1 VDHEQEEVW
10 PSDGHF
16 WEELM
21 NYRRLLKY
29 SVASIVL
36 ACAAPQAWAQGKQV
50 TITHSSATN
59 SHWGVA
65 ALEFEKV
72 VEALSKNKYN
82 VVVQR
87 LDNEREAVES
97 VQLGSQECAL
107 GSTGP
112 VGNFVPDIRVLDV
125 PFLFRDYAHARG
137 VLDSEVGDK
146 LLEKF
151 KARGMIGMVWMENG
165 FRHLTTG
172 KKEVQSPSD
181 VRGMKIR
188 TMENQVHMEA
198 WKAAGVLPTPMA
210 FSELPSALQQGTVD
224 GQENPIPVILAGN
237 FDQLQ
242 KYLYLTSHVYSPGVL
257 VCGLDFWNGLSAEDK
272 KIFQDAAKAS
282 VKANRSRV
290 EEDERS
296 GVQELRRR
304 GMEVRE
310 VTNREAYQEAMK
322 TAVANFEKQF
332 GADVLKTLREWRPK

>member
-1 VDHEQEEVW
+1 
-10 PSDGHF
+10 
-16 WEELM
+16 
-21 NYRRLLKY
+21 
-29 SVASIVL
+29 VAGVALS
-36 ACAAPQAWAQGKQV
+36 CMAPYAWAQGKQI

-72 VEALSKNKYN
+72 VEARSGNKFN

-107 GSTGP
+107 GSSGP
-112 VGNFVPDIRVLDV
+112 VGNFVPEIRVLDV

-146 LLEKF
+146 LLDRF
-151 KARGMIGMVWMENG
+151 KARGMVALAWMENG

-172 KKEVQSPSD
+172 RKEVNSPAD

-242 KYLYLTSHVYSPGVL
+242 KYLYLTNHVYSPGIL
-257 VCGLDFWNGLSAEDK
+257 VCNLSLWNGLSADDK
-272 KIFQDAAKAS
+272 KIFQEAAKAA
-282 VKANRSRV
+282 VKANRDRV
-290 EEDERS
+290 ETDERT
-296 GVQELRRR
+296 GLEELRRR
-304 GMEVRE
+304 GMQVRE
-310 VTNREAYQEAMK
+310 TVNREAYQEAMK
-322 TAVANFEKQF
+322 SAVANFEKQF
-332 GADVLKTLREWRPK
+332 GADLLKSIREWRPK